1 MDETIGVK
9 GGKQDRRRT
18 IKITKARK
26 KKLEELEELE
36 DIKELEKKVRKKQI
50 YTIIKALPI
59 ALGGGFVKTIH
70 DTAVG
75 KHKKDKEEENS
86 KWRIKEYDGDI
97 SPKTP
102 VEAEM
107 EQIRKQ
113 KKKEITTPTGEKI
126 IIYFTNTPEHKKEKS
141 EAPNDER
148 IIIDKDRASEEE
160 KKKQE
165 QKTILHIGTNK
176 LNDSE
181 QTSTLT
187 QNKEESS
194 ANDSN
199 VIEQDKK
206 VQEKINSLK
215 SRRIIEEYD
224 RQLKEIR
231 YELRNAIFE
240 FNILVHE
247 ESEIIQKKEAEKILD
262 NLSNLIE
269 KIEIIKN
276 KMNIDNYSQY
286 DENYIYFL
294 IETYFEDF
302 KNKQI
307 VKEIKESPFYIE
319 LSEKISE
326 LDSKKNSF
334 KKKVEEKKE
343 ALDNKE
349 EQFSKLKNKYLSLD
363 KINSELVKFQIEQ
376 EKYLKDIQEKIENS
390 KTITEKVEY
399 EFQALNHQSNRMLR
413 FMSFQIFL
421 PGPMIAR
428 VMAASTLSHI
438 NFINNIIRPQFIEKK
453 YKVITVTDY
462 SSEIKNSIDEIDNSV
477 SLLGKTSKQIDKL
490 ISEINTNYKDYLGVV
505 KECDEMLSN
514 LNKMKNNL
522 REKEFEMKKLKRKQQ
537 KELEKNDAKVLT
549 RGKYPVN

>member
-18 IKITKARK
+18 IKIAKAKK
-26 KKLEELEELE
+26 KKLEELKEIEE
-36 DIKELEKKVRKKQI
+36 IKELEKKVRKKQI
-50 YTIIKALPI
+50 YTLIKALPI

-70 DTAVG
+70 DTALG
-75 KHKKDKEEENS
+75 KQQRDKEEENS
-86 KWRIKEYDGDI
+86 KWRIKEYDGDV

-102 VEAEM
+102 VEAEI
-107 EQIRKQ
+107 EKLKKQ
-113 KKKEITTPTGEKI
+113 KKKEIITPSGEKI
-126 IIYFTNTPEHKKEKS
+126 IIYFTNIPEHKKEKS
-141 EAPNDER
+141 EAPYDEQT
-148 IIIDKDRASEEE
+148 IIEKDNEKEET
-160 KKKQE
+160 KKKE
-165 QKTILHIGTNK
+165 QPKTILHVGIDK
-176 LNDSE
+176 SNDSKK
-181 QTSTLT
+181 TTTLT
-187 QNKEESS
+187 QNKEENS
-194 ANDSN
+194 ANDSH

-206 VQEKINSLK
+206 VDEKINNLK

-247 ESEIIQKKEAEKILD
+247 ESEIVQKKEAEKILD
-262 NLSNLIE
+262 NLSDLIDR
-269 KIEIIKN
+269 IEIIKD

-326 LDSKKNSF
+326 LDSKKNKF

-363 KINSELVKFQIEQ
+363 RINSKLVKFQIEQ
-376 EKYLKDIQEKIENS
+376 ERYLKDIQEKIENS

-399 EFQALNHQSNRMLR
+399 EFQALDHQTNRMLR
-413 FMSFQIFL
+413 FMSLQMLL
-421 PGPMIAR
+421 PGPMLAR
-428 VMAASTLSHI
+428 VMAASTLSHVF
-438 NFINNIIRPQFIEKK
+438 FINNIIRPQFIEKR

-462 SSEIKNSIDEIDNSV
+462 SSEIKNSIDEIDNSID
-477 SLLGKTSKQIDKL
+477 LLGKTSQQIDRL
-490 ISEINTNYKDYLGVV
+490 ISEINTKYKDYLGAI
-505 KECDEMLSN
+505 KECDEILSN
-514 LNKMKNNL
+514 LNKMKSNL
-522 REKEFEMKKLKRKQQ
+522 KEKEFEMKKIKSKQQ

>member
-18 IKITKARK
+18 IKIAKAKK
-26 KKLEELEELE
+26 KKLEELKEIEE
-36 DIKELEKKVRKKQI
+36 IKELEKKVRKKQI
-50 YTIIKALPI
+50 YTLIKALPI

-75 KHKKDKEEENS
+75 KQQRDKEEENS
-86 KWRIKEYDGDI
+86 KWRIKEYDGDV

-102 VEAEM
+102 VEAEI
-107 EQIRKQ
+107 EKLKKQ
-113 KKKEITTPTGEKI
+113 KKKEIITPSGEKI
-126 IIYFTNTPEHKKEKS
+126 IIYFTNIPEHKKEKS
-141 EAPNDER
+141 EAPYDEQT
-148 IIIDKDRASEEE
+148 IIEKDKEKEET
-160 KKKQE
+160 KKKE
-165 QKTILHIGTNK
+165 EPKTILHVGIDK
-176 LNDSE
+176 SNDSE
-181 QTSTLT
+181 KTTTLT
-187 QNKEESS
+187 QNKEENS
-194 ANDSN
+194 ANDSHI
-199 VIEQDKK
+199 IEQDKK
-206 VQEKINSLK
+206 VEEKINNLK

-247 ESEIIQKKEAEKILD
+247 ESEIVQKKEAEKILD
-262 NLSNLIE
+262 NLSDLIDR
-269 KIEIIKN
+269 IEIIKD

-326 LDSKKNSF
+326 LDSKKNKF

-363 KINSELVKFQIEQ
+363 RINSKLVKFQIEQ

-399 EFQALNHQSNRMLR
+399 EFQALDHQTNRMLR
-413 FMSFQIFL
+413 FMSLQMLL
-421 PGPMIAR
+421 PGPMLAR
-428 VMAASTLSHI
+428 VMAASTLSHVF
-438 NFINNIIRPQFIEKK
+438 FINNIIRPQFIEKR

-462 SSEIKNSIDEIDNSV
+462 SSEIKNSIDEIDNSID
-477 SLLGKTSKQIDKL
+477 LLGKTSQQIDRL
-490 ISEINTNYKDYLGVV
+490 ISEINTKYKDYLGVI
-505 KECDEMLSN
+505 KECDEILSN
-514 LNKMKNNL
+514 LNKMKSNL
-522 REKEFEMKKLKRKQQ
+522 KEKEFEMKKIKSKQQ